1 MTPGN
6 TSLHPGFKGHRV
18 GWTHG
23 WKEEKGRERSNRSGI
38 LIGDVVREK
47 YEVGG
52 VTEVSTLGEGDK
64 VKYEFL
70 KSNDISC
77 ELPTI

>member
-1 MTPGN
+1 M
-6 TSLHPGFKGHRV
+6 
-18 GWTHG
+18 
-23 WKEEKGRERSNRSGI
+23 
-38 LIGDVVREK
+38 VREK